1 MKPSCVIESSE
12 SDNSKPLSN
21 PPADISDRSE
31 PKGTTK
37 RKSSSSPPSAS
48 SDDDT
53 VNQSKRPKRSV
64 DVMKAFLGDV
74 LQKREEAV
82 ERRHKENIEAVN
94 SLIGVLKDTLK
105 K

>member
-1 MKPSCVIESSE
+1 
-12 SDNSKPLSN
+12 
-21 PPADISDRSE
+21 
-31 PKGTTK
+31 
-37 RKSSSSPPSAS
+37 
-48 SDDDT
+48 
-53 VNQSKRPKRSV
+53 
-64 DVMKAFLGDV
+64 MKAFLGDV